1 MAYLEYLRK
10 SRADLEA
17 EAHGE
22 GETLARHRAALDEL
36 AARLHITID
45 ATYQEIVSGDTIA
58 ARPQM
63 QRLLREVE
71 AGLWEGVLV
80 MEVERLARG
89 DTIDQGTVARAFK
102 YSGTKIITP
111 SKVYDPNNEFDEEY
125 FEFSLFMSRREYK
138 TIRRRLT
145 LGVQAARKE
154 GKFTGGAAPFG
165 YEKYKLKGEK
175 GGSLRPNA
183 DAPIVRDIF
192 RWFLEE
198 GLNIYQIAKRLN
210 DRQVPRPNGGQWYH
224 KTVSLILRNPHYAG
238 YTTSARRPAVKSV
251 VDGVLIT
258 RRPVSQAV
266 TLYEGRHAPLISP
279 DRWHEAQRRLADNPT
294 PPVRRGHGQT
304 NAFVGLLYCGQ
315 CGSRMQRNCFSG
327 GRAPN
332 LFCFQKACPTVSNR
346 YDEVEALIQT
356 GLHALLASYP
366 VALDHE
372 DETDTAVLTQ
382 ELERLARESALLD
395 QRAAKAYELVE
406 TGVYTPQEYSQRRA
420 ELCRQQEALRV
431 QQSCVQAQIACAHH
445 LNPIGSGLLPE
456 ALCVLDA
463 YEKCENAA
471 EQNALLKA
479 VLGRIVYQKTE
490 KASKWHES
498 NLTLD
503 LYPLLPALHPP
514 TWNP

>member
-36 AARLHITID
+36 AARMHITID
-45 ATYQEIVSGDTIA
+45 TTYQEIVSGDTIA

-111 SKVYDPNNEFDEEY
+111 AKVYDPNNEFDEEY

-183 DAPIVRDIF
+183 DAPVVRDIF
-192 RWFLEE
+192 HWYLDE

-238 YTTSARRPAVKSV
+238 YTTSSRRPVIKSV
-251 VDGVLIT
+251 ENGALIA
-258 RRPVSQAV
+258 RRPVSKTV
-266 TLYEGRHAPLISP
+266 TLYEGRHEPLVSP
-279 DRWHEAQRRLADNPT
+279 TRWHEAQRRLAVNPM
-294 PPVRRGHGQT
+294 PPVRRGNGQT

-332 LFCFQKACPTVSNR
+332 LFCFHKACPTVSNR

-356 GLHALLASYP
+356 GLKTLLASYP
-366 VALDHE
+366 VELDRE
-372 DETDTAVLTQ
+372 DQTDTACLTRELQ
-382 ELERLARESALLD
+382 RLERELTLID

-406 TGVYTPQEYSQRRA
+406 TGVYAPQEYSQRRA
-420 ELCRQQEALRV
+420 ELRAQQEILRI
-431 QQSCVQAQIACAHH
+431 QQACVHAQIAAAHNLSH
-445 LNPIGSGLLPE
+445 ICRGILPDTPH
-456 ALCVLDA
+456 VLDA

-471 EQNALLKA
+471 EQNVLLKA
-479 VLGRIVYQKTE
+479 VLGKIIYQKTE

-498 NLTLD
+498 DLTVD
-503 LYPLLPALHPP
+503 IYPLLPTLRPP